1 MQLKR
6 LSLTH
11 FRNFARLDVQVPP
24 QSVLIVGR
32 NAQGKTSLLEAIYF
46 LATLNSFHADTDR
59 QLINFIEARNP
70 LAVARLQ
77 ATYERNG
84 REHQLEI
91 RVIKDQTRNGERS
104 RKEVLLD
111 GAKKKANEVIGQFQA
126 VLFLPQMLQIVDG
139 SPRHRRR
146 YLDLALAQVQSQ
158 YGENLS
164 EFESVLTQRNALL
177 RQLSENGGDQSQLD
191 FWDQRLATRGAQ
203 VLAARFRAIQELE
216 QAAARLHHGLTRGAE
231 VLRLSYQPSYDPL
244 PAPAGQ
250 RTLLDAPTDR
260 SGVSAEKLE
269 SGYLA
274 ALQKARREDL
284 ARGTTSLGPHR
295 DELRFLG
302 NGVDLGS
309 YGSRGQVRTALLTLK
324 LAELEWMHARSGQR
338 PVLLLDEVLAE
349 LDESRRADLLERLKA
364 NSDQVLLTTTDFNL
378 FTPEFLE
385 SAARWEIDGG
395 QLTNGI
401 EDARGLFSGI
411 DTDIDREPDRF

>member
-1 MQLKR
+1 MQLKH

-24 QSVLIVGR
+24 HAVLIVGR
-32 NAQGKTSLLEAIYF
+32 NAQGKTSLLEAVYY
-46 LATLNSFHADTDR
+46 LATLDSFHADSDR
-59 QLINFIEARNP
+59 QLINFLEARNL

-77 ATYERNG
+77 ATFVRQG

-91 RVIKDQTRNGERS
+91 RVIKEQTRNGVERS

-111 GAKKKANEVIGQFQA
+111 GVKRKASEVIGQFQA
-126 VLFLPQMLQIVDG
+126 VLFLPQMLQIVEG

-158 YGENLS
+158 YAEQAGEY
-164 EFESVLTQRNALL
+164 ESVLTQRNALL
-177 RQLSENGGDQSQLD
+177 RQLSENGGDPSQLD
-191 FWDQRLATRGAQ
+191 FWDQRLAARGAQ
-203 VLAARFRAIQELE
+203 VLAARFGAIQEME
-216 QAAARLHHGLTRGAE
+216 QFAGRLHHELTRGAE

-260 SGVSAEKLE
+260 SGISVEKIE

-274 ALQKARREDL
+274 ALQKARREDI

-309 YGSRGQVRTALLTLK
+309 YGSRGQVRTTLLTLK
-324 LAELEWMHARSGQR
+324 LAELEWMHARSGHR

-349 LDESRRADLLERLKA
+349 LDEARRADLLGRLQA
-364 NSDQVLLTTTDFNL
+364 SSDQVLLTTTDFNL
-378 FTPEFLE
+378 FTPKFLE
-385 SAARWEIDGG
+385 GAARWEIEGG
-395 QLTNGI
+395 QLKG
-401 EDARGLFSGI
+401 
-411 DTDIDREPDRF
+411 

>member
-177 RQLSENGGDQSQLD
+177 RQLGENGGDQSQLD

-260 SGVSAEKLE
+260 SGVSADKIET
-269 SGYLA
+269 GYLA

-324 LAELEWMHARSGQR
+324 LAEMEWMHARSDQR

-364 NSDQVLLTTTDFNL
+364 NSDQVLLTTTDFKL

-401 EDARGLFSGI
+401 EDARGLFGGI